1 MLVPT
6 SEEFLRTNLQT
17 DQRLAQ
23 QAYWV
28 SFQVFCVSSKPAL
41 MFCFVL
47 FGRGLVVGRHQE
59 NSFNLLVLNGR
70 ADPLNSDLVREGKA

>member
-1 MLVPT
+1 MLAPT

-41 MFCFVL
+41 MFCFVWE
-47 FGRGLVVGRHQE
+47 GVGGGQA
-59 NSFNLLVLNGR
+59 SGKQFQ
-70 ADPLNSDLVREGKA
+70 PLSSEWASRSTQQ